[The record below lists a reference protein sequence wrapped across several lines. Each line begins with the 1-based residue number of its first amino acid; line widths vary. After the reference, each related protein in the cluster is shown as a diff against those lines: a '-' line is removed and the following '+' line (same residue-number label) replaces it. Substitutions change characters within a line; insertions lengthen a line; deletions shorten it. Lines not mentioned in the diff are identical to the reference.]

1 MSSLHNN
8 CDKTLAK
15 FMKKKYL
22 NITYY
27 ELLRQL
33 VLGVIHGIVL
43 KSFSLQRILNELV
56 YKSPS
61 GCISFLLLI
70 NVVNIVLHYIRFLL
84 SARENGKDLCMIT

>member
-8 CDKTLAK
+8 GDKTLAK

-61 GCISFLLLI
+61 GCISFF
-70 NVVNIVLHYIRFLL
+70 VVNQR
-84 SARENGKDLCMIT
+84 R